1 MTRTC
6 AAWARGV
13 GMGDIAK
20 SRVPPRDDPTPPAR
34 TIPVRI
40 ALPPMLL
47 AVALLAPSRLDAQC
61 SFGGTPLYK
70 GCFGIGWEGCC
81 TYKETQ
87 LGTITTLQWCEGG
100 YLCSLIC
107 NPFTLDTY
115 VCGWVTDPYSGAG
128 LYDCTSEQT
137 QDPSGTFPYF
147 CDIPCGGVTPEGC
160 CEGKTLLKFCK
171 NGSLNLINCAA
182 NSEGYRYCGWDPVVQ
197 AYSCTLAA
205 VEGPAAHPYACGAPA
220 CTPACAGKQ
229 CGPDGCGGSCG
240 SCPAGQVCGAAG
252 ACAPGACQPDCA
264 GKDCGP
270 DGCGGSC
277 GLCGGTLACNASQ
290 KCVGPPC
297 VPDCANK
304 QCGPDLCGGSCGV
317 CPPPKECSVHF
328 RCIHP
333 GEDVPLIP
341 ESLADAHVVQAPEAD
356 GGIPPATPEGQGSP
370 QGAGRVCP
378 EGTTWSYGQCVV
390 PPPSPQVPATPGSA
404 GGCRAARGAGALPG
418 IACPIG
424 LAWILF
430 GACQRRRP

>member
-1 MTRTC
+1 M
-6 AAWARGV
+6 GV
-13 GMGDIAK
+13 GVGEIAR
-20 SRVPPRDDPTPPAR
+20 SRTQPRDDPASPER
-34 TIPVRI
+34 TIRARI
-40 ALPPMLL
+40 ALPSAAL
-47 AVALLAPSRLDAQC
+47 AVAFLAPARLDAQC

-107 NPFTLDTY
+107 NPFSFDSY
-115 VCGWVTDPYSGAG
+115 VCGWVTDPSSGAG
-128 LYDCTSEQT
+128 LYDCTSQQT
-137 QDPSGTFPYF
+137 QDPSGAHPYF

-160 CEGKTLLKFCK
+160 CEGQTLLKFCK

-205 VEGPAAHPYACGAPA
+205 VEGPPGHPYTCGAPA
-220 CTPACAGKQ
+220 CTPACAGKE

-240 SCPAGQVCGAAG
+240 SCPAGQTCDAG
-252 ACAPGACQPDCA
+252 GQCVPGACVPDCA
-264 GKDCGP
+264 AKDCGP

-277 GLCGGTLACNASQ
+277 GHCGGTLVCNTAQ

-297 VPDCANK
+297 VPDCVNK

-317 CPPPKECSVHF
+317 CPPPKECSAYFQCVA
-328 RCIHP
+328 P

-341 ESLADAHVVQAPEAD
+341 ESLADAHVVQVPEVDA
-356 GGIPPATPEGQGSP
+356 GIPPASPGGGEPP
-370 QGAGRVCP
+370 QGTGRACP
-378 EGTTWSYGQCVV
+378 EGTVWSYGQCVV
-390 PPPSPQVPATPGSA
+390 PPPSPAVPATTGRG
-404 GGCRAARGAGALPG
+404 GGCRATWGSGTPTAVFCLLV
-418 IACPIG
+418 
-424 LAWILF
+424 LAWVLVVKS
-430 GACQRRRP
+430 QWRRP